1 MVAGGWAAACSDAVW
16 VALHQYPIRGDGVE
30 AGIQSVLGSTS
41 HVPCRKSCLFLL
53 TKHLGE
59 PSAWA
64 LTITGV
70 SVSVPQDGAL

>member
-41 HVPCRKSCLFLL
+41 HVP
-53 TKHLGE
+53 
-59 PSAWA
+59 
-64 LTITGV
+64 
-70 SVSVPQDGAL
+70 